1 MFARSA
7 CSVVVAPGKSC
18 NGPAVSHFTKTLRTC
33 LRIWLVLSG
42 PNAQNK
48 YYRREFERTHIRM
61 LNVGFAVRSEADM
74 RIEDS
79 RSTFHF
85 ARTLPE
91 EKMHKYESVH
101 IFTNESSQFTRK
113 YSVQPLSYKLY

>member
-1 MFARSA
+1 
-7 CSVVVAPGKSC
+7 
-18 NGPAVSHFTKTLRTC
+18 
-33 LRIWLVLSG
+33 
-42 PNAQNK
+42 
-48 YYRREFERTHIRM
+48 
-61 LNVGFAVRSEADM
+61 M

-113 YSVQPLSYKLY
+113 YPVQPLFYKLY